1 MLRSSIHTDPGL
13 SHLADQDRSD
23 NKKTRPPVRE
33 HKVAP
38 QADGDRLSG
47 SGPSKDDERHVQL
60 MELLNQ
66 HNDALVNY
74 VYSWVRSR
82 ADAKDIVQEA
92 YCRIFR
98 LDEPNVISHLRAY
111 LYKTAKNIATDWI
124 RQRIVREAYVEEA
137 PLRAPQ
143 ETPSP
148 ERIWLAREE
157 LEALQRG
164 IEALPPRTKMA
175 LLMVRQDGLSF
186 EEVGQRLGI
195 KTHSA
200 RRLVERAMEYLL
212 EAIQQDERKPR

>member
-1 MLRSSIHTDPGL
+1 
-13 SHLADQDRSD
+13 
-23 NKKTRPPVRE
+23 VRE
-33 HKVAP
+33 PEVAS
-38 QADGDRLSG
+38 QTDGDRLS
-47 SGPSKDDERHVQL
+47 SPEPSKKHERHV
-60 MELLNQ
+60 ELEKLLSQ

-82 ADAKDIVQEA
+82 ADARDIVQEA

-98 LDEPNVISHLRAY
+98 LDEPHIISHLRAY
-111 LYKTAKNIATDWI
+111 LYKTAKNITTDWI

-148 ERIWLAREE
+148 ERIWLARED
-157 LEALQRG
+157 LETLQRG
-164 IEALPPRTKMA
+164 IEALPPKTKMA
-175 LLMVRQDGLSF
+175 LLMVRQDGLSY
-186 EEVGQRLGI
+186 EEVGHRLGI

-212 EAIQQDERKPR
+212 EAMEREERKLR

>member
-1 MLRSSIHTDPGL
+1 M
-13 SHLADQDRSD
+13 
-23 NKKTRPPVRE
+23 
-33 HKVAP
+33 
-38 QADGDRLSG
+38 
-47 SGPSKDDERHVQL
+47 
-60 MELLNQ
+60 
-66 HNDALVNY
+66 VNY
-74 VYSWVRSR
+74 IYSWVRSR
-82 ADAKDIVQEA
+82 ADARDIVQEA

-98 LDEPNVISHLRAY
+98 LGEPHVISHLRAY

-137 PLRAPQ
+137 PQRAPQ

-212 EAIQQDERKPR
+212 EAIQQDERKPNRDHNN

>member
-1 MLRSSIHTDPGL
+1 MKKCERAETDGIQL
-13 SHLADQDRSD
+13 SDSRPLTNDNRHL
-23 NKKTRPPVRE
+23 E
-33 HKVAP
+33 
-38 QADGDRLSG
+38 L
-47 SGPSKDDERHVQL
+47 E
-60 MELLNQ
+60 ELLRK

-74 VYSWVRSR
+74 VYSWVHSR

-98 LDEPNVISHLRAY
+98 LDEPHVISHLRAY

-148 ERIWLAREE
+148 EQIWLAREE
-157 LEALQRG
+157 LEVLQRG

-175 LLMVRQDGLSF
+175 LLMVRQDGLSY

-212 EAIQQDERKPR
+212 EGVPEASDNFRGKR

>member
-1 MLRSSIHTDPGL
+1 MAP
-13 SHLADQDRSD
+13 
-23 NKKTRPPVRE
+23 KT
-33 HKVAP
+33 
-38 QADGDRLSG
+38 DGDHLLV
-47 SGPSKDDERHVQL
+47 SGPSKDGERHSELEQL
-60 MELLNQ
+60 LKQ

-98 LDEPNVISHLRAY
+98 LDEPHVISHLRAY

-124 RQRIVREAYVEEA
+124 RQRIVREAYVDEA

-148 ERIWLAREE
+148 EQIWVARED
-157 LEALQRG
+157 LEALLRG
-164 IEALPPRTKMA
+164 IEALPPKTKMA
-175 LLMVRQDGLSF
+175 LLMVRQDGLSY

-212 EAIQQDERKPR
+212 EAMRKDERKLR

>member
-1 MLRSSIHTDPGL
+1 MASQT
-13 SHLADQDRSD
+13 
-23 NKKTRPPVRE
+23 
-33 HKVAP
+33 
-38 QADGDRLSG
+38 DGDPLS
-47 SGPSKDDERHVQL
+47 SSAPSKKHERHV
-60 MELLNQ
+60 ELEKLLSQ

-82 ADAKDIVQEA
+82 ADARDIVQEA

-98 LDEPNVISHLRAY
+98 LDEPHIISHLRAY

-137 PLRAPQ
+137 PLRAQQ

-148 ERIWLAREE
+148 ERIWLARED

-164 IEALPPRTKMA
+164 IEALPPKTKMA
-175 LLMVRQDGLSF
+175 LLMVRQDGLSY
-186 EEVGQRLGI
+186 EEVGQKLGI

-212 EAIQQDERKPR
+212 EAMERDERKLR

>member
-1 MLRSSIHTDPGL
+1 VSE
-13 SHLADQDRSD
+13 
-23 NKKTRPPVRE
+23 RE
-33 HKVAP
+33 AAP
-38 QADGDRLSG
+38 QTDADRLSVSG
-47 SGPSKDDERHVQL
+47 SSKGSERHAQL
-60 MELLNQ
+60 EQLLNK

-82 ADAKDIVQEA
+82 AGARDIVQEA

-98 LDEPNVISHLRAY
+98 LDEPHVISHLRAY
-111 LYKTAKNIATDWI
+111 LYKTAKNLATDWI

-137 PLRAPQ
+137 PLRAPH

-148 ERIWLAREE
+148 EKIWLAREE

-186 EEVGQRLGI
+186 KEVGQRLGI

-212 EAIQQDERKPR
+212 EAIKQDERER